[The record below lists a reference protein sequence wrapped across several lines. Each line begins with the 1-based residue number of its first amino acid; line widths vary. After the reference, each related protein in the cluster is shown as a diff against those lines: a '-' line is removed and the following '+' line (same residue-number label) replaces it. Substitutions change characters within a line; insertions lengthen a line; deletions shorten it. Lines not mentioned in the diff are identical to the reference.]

1 LFFLCFEDHID
12 TMAAKAVRAHGQR
25 TCVVEVSPGE
35 VDAGAELTVTGRV
48 SCPHGCDL
56 RGQSISIRTQDDTEL
71 ASAELTEFDGEAYVT
86 SAFVLRAPLKVGEHI
101 YRAVL
106 AAQEKDG
113 FLHEETSTEFSFAAK
128 AHAASV
134 NVWGLPSA
142 IAAGERFS
150 LKVGIKCSAR
160 CKLTGRQLSI
170 FDDKGAQVG
179 AGSLLDDIWPGTSA
193 LYFADIEAEAP
204 LTTGDHE
211 WQVRIPGSDSG
222 VPHAAG
228 SFIFAV
234 KVVSPPDHEVTVEAL
249 DSEKRTPIEGAH
261 VLLHP
266 YRALTDERG
275 VAKLKVAKGR
285 YKLFVSGFNYIAY
298 ENIIDVATDVT
309 TRAELTAEPE
319 GQEDYR

>member
-1 LFFLCFEDHID
+1 
-12 TMAAKAVRAHGQR
+12 MRAKAVRRHGQR
-25 TCVVEVSPGE
+25 TCAVEVSPRE
-35 VDAGAELTVTGRV
+35 VDAGAELTITVRA

-56 RGQSISIRTQDDTEL
+56 RGQSVSIRNQDDIEL
-71 ASAELTEFDGEAYVT
+71 ARVELTEFDREAHVT
-86 SAFVLRAPLKVGEHI
+86 SAFVLRVPLEVGEHV

-113 FLHEETSTEFSFAAK
+113 TLHEETSTEFSFAAK

-134 NVWGLPSA
+134 NVWSLPSA
-142 IAAGERFS
+142 IAAGERFR
-150 LKVGIKCSAR
+150 LKVGIKCSAG

-170 FDDKGAQVG
+170 FDHEGAQVG

-193 LYFADIEAEAP
+193 LYFAEVETQAP
-204 LTTGDHE
+204 LTIGDYQ
-211 WQVRIPGSDSG
+211 WQVKTPGSDSG

-228 SFIFAV
+228 SFTFAV
-234 KVVSPPDHEVTVEAL
+234 KVVSPPDHEVTVEAF
-249 DSEKRTPIEGAH
+249 DSEKQIPIKGAH

-266 YRALTDERG
+266 YRALTDESG
-275 VAKLKVAKGR
+275 VAKVNVAKGR
-285 YKLFVSGFNYIAY
+285 YKLFVSGFNYIAHQ
-298 ENIIDVATDVT
+298 NIIDVTGDVT